1 MINTKKIWMNGELI
15 DHDNAKLHV
24 LSHAMHYGSSF
35 FEGIRAYKTDEGLA
49 IFRLNEHID
58 RLYNS
63 CKMYRTEIPYS
74 KEEFK
79 KAIFDTL
86 KANELTSAYIRPLIY
101 RGYES
106 LGVDPSNCPIETMIA
121 TWEWGA
127 YLGEEGLIN
136 GINVCTS
143 SWRRLAPNTMPS
155 LAKAGGN
162 YLSSQLIKMEALEN
176 GYDEGI
182 ALDYA
187 GNLSEGSGENIFLV
201 ANNKI
206 YTPQSGSSALGG
218 ITRDTVIT
226 LARDLGYEVVE
237 TIIPREMIY
246 TADEAF
252 FTGTA
257 AEITPI
263 ASVDKIQVGGGS
275 RGPIT
280 KVIQDAFFKMAA
292 GKDEKYKH
300 WLTYVK

>member
-1 MINTKKIWMNGELI
+1 MINTQKIWMNGKMV
-15 DHDNAKLHV
+15 DHDNANVHV
-24 LSHAMHYGSSF
+24 LSHVMHYGSSF
-35 FEGIRAYKTDEGLA
+35 FEGIRAYKTDKGLA
-49 IFRLNEHID
+49 IFRLDEHID

-63 CKMYRTEIPYS
+63 CKIYRTEIPYS
-74 KEEFK
+74 KEELK

-86 KANELTSAYIRPLIY
+86 KINNLTSAYIRPLIY

-106 LGVDPSNCPIETMIA
+106 LGVDPSKCPIETMIA

-127 YLGEEGLIN
+127 YLGEEGMEK
-136 GINVCTS
+136 GVNVCFST
-143 SWRRLAPNTMPS
+143 WRRLAPNTMPS
-155 LAKAGGN
+155 SAKAGGN

-201 ANNKI
+201 SDGKI
-206 YTPQSGSSALGG
+206 YTPQSGSSALKG

-226 LARDLGYEVVE
+226 LAKDLGYEIVE

-246 TADEAF
+246 SVEEAF

-257 AEITPI
+257 AEVTPI
-263 ASVDKIQVGGGS
+263 ASVDRIKIGTGS
-275 RGPIT
+275 RGPVT
-280 KVIQDAFFKMAA
+280 KKIQDAFFNMAA
-292 GKDEKYKH
+292 GNDDRYKN
-300 WLTYVK
+300 WLTIVK

>member
-1 MINTKKIWMNGELI
+1 MINTQKIWMNGKMV
-15 DHDNAKLHV
+15 DHDNANVHV
-24 LSHAMHYGSSF
+24 LSHVMHYGSSF
-35 FEGIRAYKTDEGLA
+35 FEGIRAYKTDRGLA
-49 IFRLNEHID
+49 IFRLDDHID

-63 CKMYRTEIPYS
+63 CKIYRTEIPYS
-74 KEEFK
+74 KEELK

-86 KANELTSAYIRPLIY
+86 KINNLTSAYIRPLIY

-106 LGVDPSNCPIETMIA
+106 LGVDPSKCPIETMIA

-127 YLGEEGLIN
+127 YLGEEGMEK
-136 GINVCTS
+136 GVNVCFS

-155 LAKAGGN
+155 SAKAGGN
-162 YLSSQLIKMEALEN
+162 YLSSQLIKMEAIEN

-201 ANNKI
+201 SGGKI
-206 YTPQSGSSALGG
+206 YTPQSGSSALKG

-226 LARDLGYEVVE
+226 LAKDLGYEIVE

-246 TADEAF
+246 SVDEAF

-257 AEITPI
+257 AEVTPI
-263 ASVDKIQVGGGS
+263 ASADRIKIGSGS
-275 RGPIT
+275 RGPVT
-280 KVIQDAFFKMAA
+280 KKIQDAFFNMAA
-292 GKDEKYKH
+292 GNDDRYEN
-300 WLTYVK
+300 WLTIVK

>member
-49 IFRLNEHID
+49 IFRLDEHID